1 MTVHQL
7 KPRNPRVMLKSRSK
21 RPKPYGGER
30 QHLTETELS
39 KFLKALEGSP
49 RDYLMG
55 LITYLHGLRVSEL
68 IGLKWADLDEKAGT
82 LFIARVKQGLNLTH
96 VLERDELA
104 KLKALRKAQDPA
116 SIFIF
121 PNGRTKGSGQLSRS
135 GVFRIFGEAGRKVG
149 IPDMHPHRLR
159 HSTATHQANSG
170 MDPFKLQRFMG
181 HAAMSSTLDYVKLST
196 EPIKDAWK
204 GKR

>member
-1 MTVHQL
+1 MSVVQL
-7 KPRNPRVMLKSRSK
+7 KAAQPRVMLKSRAK
-21 RPKPYGGER
+21 RPKPYGGKR
-30 QHLTETELS
+30 QHLTEAELA
-39 KFLKALEGSP
+39 KFLKALEGNP

-55 LITYLHGLRVSEL
+55 LMTYLHGLRVSEL

-82 LFIARVKQGLNLTH
+82 LFIARAKNGLDLTH
-96 VLERDELA
+96 MLERDELA

-116 SIFIF
+116 SLYIFS
-121 PNGRTKGSGQLSRS
+121 NGRTKGSGQLSRS
-135 GVFRIFGEAGRKVG
+135 GVFRIFQDAGEVAGIEG
-149 IPDMHPHRLR
+149 MHPHRIR

-181 HAAMSSTLDYVKLST
+181 HAAMSSTLGYVKLST
-196 EPIKDAWK
+196 DPIKDAWK